1 MRSFFQSDYAFLW
14 KALFWFV
21 ISLAAFLP
29 TVGLLDETSAVIIF
43 PAVTMLFCGWKFIV
57 LLLSAILAIE
67 IAIGRRYEA
76 D

>member
-1 MRSFFQSDYAFLW
+1 MVVKDFAFLW
-14 KALFWFV
+14 KAIVWFL
-21 ISLAAFLP
+21 ISLVLFVP
-29 TVGLLDETSAVIIF
+29 TIWLLDEKSALLII

-67 IAIGRRYEA
+67 IAISRRYEA

>member
-1 MRSFFQSDYAFLW
+1 MVVKDFAFLW
-14 KALFWFV
+14 KAIVWFL
-21 ISLAAFLP
+21 ISLVLFVP
-29 TVGLLDETSAVIIF
+29 TIWLLDEKSALLII